1 MKKILMSLRPVVA
14 YMFLIGCICNLL
26 LLSTTIYVMQVFDRV
41 LSSGSVE
48 TLWALTAMTLCALVL
63 LAALQAGRIWMLSRV
78 TEWLERKLEGS
89 LFLHAVNDKDLI
101 TPLNTLKGYLTSQGF
116 IALIDLPWSLV
127 FVGVLFIL
135 HPYLGWLAVF
145 GIVVITAMAWLSFR
159 YNKPLLD
166 SYQRHLQRSTL
177 YLHSARES
185 ADTLR
190 SMGDLDAVEVTWRE
204 MNAKAQDAWLSLAK
218 RQIMLS
224 ETGRFFRLSLQIAVT
239 GIGAYLVLK
248 NGLSVGGIIVGSML
262 LGRALSPV
270 EMTLVTWTHLLGAYR
285 AYSLLKK
292 IRDDAIPRKG
302 ALFEEGDFIVD
313 AVSFATGG
321 VPILKDISFT
331 LKRGGLLVLMGHT
344 GAGKSTLIKIM
355 AGILEPTEG
364 TAGRGRSIGYAPQG
378 GVFFPGT
385 VAQNIARMSL
395 SPDMDA
401 VREATHLLGAD
412 WIDDLP
418 YGHDTPLNLRTLSPG
433 QHQQLILAR
442 AWYGNP
448 RLLLLDEPDVY
459 LDESAGKCLMEGLA
473 HAKSLKA
480 TTVVVTRNP
489 EIIKMA
495 DHVLVLRYGRV
506 VAFGD
511 TAILM

>member
-1 MKKILMSLRPVVA
+1 M
-14 YMFLIGCICNLL
+14 
-26 LLSTTIYVMQVFDRV
+26 
-41 LSSGSVE
+41 E

-78 TEWLERKLEGS
+78 TEWLERKLEGR
-89 LFLHAVNDKDLI
+89 LFLYAVNDKDLI

-145 GIVVITAMAWLSFR
+145 GIVVITAMAYLSFR

-204 MNAKAQDAWLSLAK
+204 MNVKAQDAWLSLAK

-224 ETGRFFRLSLQIAVT
+224 EMGRFFRLSLQIAVT

-262 LGRALSPV
+262 LGRVLSPV

-285 AYSLLKK
+285 AWSLLKR

-313 AVSFATGG
+313 AVSFTTGG

-331 LKRGGLLVLMGHT
+331 LKQGGLLVLMGHT
-344 GAGKSTLIKIM
+344 GA
-355 AGILEPTEG
+355 
-364 TAGRGRSIGYAPQG
+364 RRAP
-378 GVFFPGT
+378 
-385 VAQNIARMSL
+385 
-395 SPDMDA
+395 
-401 VREATHLLGAD
+401 
-412 WIDDLP
+412 
-418 YGHDTPLNLRTLSPG
+418 
-433 QHQQLILAR
+433 
-442 AWYGNP
+442 
-448 RLLLLDEPDVY
+448 
-459 LDESAGKCLMEGLA
+459 
-473 HAKSLKA
+473 
-480 TTVVVTRNP
+480 
-489 EIIKMA
+489 
-495 DHVLVLRYGRV
+495 
-506 VAFGD
+506 
-511 TAILM
+511 